1 MRPRRRLFD
10 KGRVV
15 STPTVEDL
23 RVRGEVGGRTV
34 QIVEDGTVECAVYE
48 PAALPDGWVRVKTEE
63 SVISPGTEST
73 FLGRDASNVYLH
85 RRWNDDL
92 RLFETGVPSRRYP
105 ITFGYRAAGTVVES
119 ADPRVMP
126 GRRVWGNWNHTEYV
140 SMPAE
145 RALAQ
150 TLPSEIGWDD
160 GVDIGQMLPI
170 CLNAALFGDGAHRGL
185 PAVVFGA
192 GPVGLLTAQ
201 AVRVSGAGSVSVVD
215 RLANRLEI
223 AESLGFVPID
233 GTAEAPAAVM
243 KTAYGAEQ
251 IPVVWE
257 CTGSTVALHEAV
269 RVVRRLGSVVA
280 VGFYQGDGTGL
291 RLGDEFH
298 HNGVR
303 IVSGQIGN
311 PHPTT
316 DRRALQ
322 AMALGQVLTGMVSP
336 SALPR
341 MRFPVESAHDAFEA
355 TARPHDTLQ
364 VSLTYGP

>member
-1 MRPRRRLFD
+1 M
-10 KGRVV
+10 
-15 STPTVEDL
+15 
-23 RVRGEVGGRTV
+23 RGEVGGRTV
-34 QIVEDGTVECAVYE
+34 QIVEDGTVECVVYE
-48 PAALPDGWVRVKTEE
+48 PAELSDGWVRVRTEQ

-85 RRWNDDL
+85 RQWNDEL
-92 RLFETGVPSRRYP
+92 RLFEPGVPSRDYP

-119 ADPRVMP
+119 ADPRVTP
-126 GRRVWGNWNHTEYV
+126 GRRIWGNWKHTEYV
-140 SMPAE
+140 TMPAE

-170 CLNAALFGDGAHRGL
+170 CLNAALFGEGAQRGR

-201 AVRVSGAGSVSVVD
+201 AVKASGAGSVSVVD
-215 RLANRLEI
+215 RLANRLHI
-223 AESLGFVPID
+223 AESLGFIPID
-233 GTAEAPAAVM
+233 GAANDPAAVL
-243 KTAYGAEQ
+243 KTEHGADQ
-251 IPVVWE
+251 VPVVWE

-269 RVVRRLGSVVA
+269 RVAKRLGSVVA
-280 VGFYQGDGTGL
+280 VGFYQGEGAGL

-311 PHPTT
+311 PHPST
-316 DRRALQ
+316 DRQGLQ
-322 AMALGQVLTGMVSP
+322 AMALGQILTRMVSP

-341 MRFPVESAHDAFEA
+341 VRFPVESAKKAFEA

-364 VSLTYGP
+364 VSLTYES